1 MTLLLEPEDSRVYEE
16 DDEEDAQY
24 WPPVKSP
31 VQSAVLTLQDYCHGQ
46 ARAAGWWTDL
56 DTGKDKD
63 RNIGEAL
70 MLVTTELGEALEGY
84 RKNLHDPHLP
94 SRDNYTVE
102 IADALIRLFDL
113 AGGTCIDLAGAFEEK
128 MQYNARRAD
137 HKIEN
142 RRLPGGKRI

>member
-1 MTLLLEPEDSRVYEE
+1 MQFQLEPANYDDDE
-16 DDEEDAQY
+16 DDDDIL
-24 WPPVKSP
+24 PVRSP
-31 VQSAVLTLQDYCHGQ
+31 IQSAVMTLMDYCHGQ

-56 DTGKDKD
+56 ETGLAKS

-70 MLVTTELGEALEGY
+70 MLVTTELAEALEGH
-84 RKNLHDPHLP
+84 RKSLHDPHLP
-94 SRDNYTVE
+94 KRDNYTVE

-113 AGGTCIDLAGAFEEK
+113 AGGTCIDLPGAFEEK

-142 RRLPGGKRI
+142 RRLPGGKKV

>member
-1 MTLLLEPEDSRVYEE
+1 MQFQLEPTNYDDAE
-16 DDEEDAQY
+16 DDDDIL
-24 WPPVKSP
+24 PVHSP
-31 VQSAVLTLQDYCHGQ
+31 IQSAVLLLQDYCHGQ

-56 DTGKDKD
+56 ETGLDKS

-70 MLVTTELGEALEGY
+70 MLVTTELAEALEGH
-84 RKNLHDPHLP
+84 RKGLHDPHLP
-94 SRDNYTVE
+94 KRDNYTVE

-113 AGGTCIDLAGAFEEK
+113 AGGTCIDLPGAFEEK

-142 RRLPGGKRI
+142 RRLPGGKKV

>member
-1 MTLLLEPEDSRVYEE
+1 MQFQLEPANYDDAE
-16 DDEEDAQY
+16 DDDDIL
-24 WPPVKSP
+24 PVHSP
-31 VQSAVLTLQDYCHGQ
+31 IQSAVLLLQDYCHGQ

-56 DTGKDKD
+56 ETGLDKS

-70 MLVTTELGEALEGY
+70 MLVTTELAEALEGH
-84 RKNLHDPHLP
+84 RKGLHDPHLP
-94 SRDNYTVE
+94 KRDNYTVE

-113 AGGTCIDLAGAFEEK
+113 AGGTCIDLPGAFEEK

-142 RRLPGGKRI
+142 RRLPGGKKV

>member
-1 MTLLLEPEDSRVYEE
+1 MQFQLEPTNYDDAE
-16 DDEEDAQY
+16 DDDDIL
-24 WPPVKSP
+24 PVHSP
-31 VQSAVLTLQDYCHGQ
+31 VQSAVALLQDYCHGQ

-56 DTGKDKD
+56 ETGKDKA

-70 MLVTTELGEALEGY
+70 MLVTTELSEALEGH
-84 RKNLHDPHLP
+84 RKSLHDPHLP
-94 SRDNYTVE
+94 KRDNYTVE

-113 AGGTCIDLAGAFEEK
+113 AGGTCNDLPGAFEEK

-142 RRLPGGKRI
+142 RRLPGGKKV

>member
-1 MTLLLEPEDSRVYEE
+1 MQFQLEPANY
-16 DDEEDAQY
+16 DDAGDDDILPIY
-24 WPPVKSP
+24 SP
-31 VQSAVLTLQDYCHGQ
+31 IQSAVTLLQNYCHGQ

-56 DTGKDKD
+56 NSGKDKE

-70 MLVTTELGEALEGY
+70 MLVTTELAEALEGF
-84 RKNLHDPHLP
+84 RKSLHDPHLP
-94 SRDNYTVE
+94 KRDNYTVE

-113 AGGTCIDLAGAFEEK
+113 AGGTCIDLPGAFEEK

-142 RRLPGGKRI
+142 RRLPGGKKV

>member
-1 MTLLLEPEDSRVYEE
+1 MLTFLVSYDEE
-16 DDEEDAQY
+16 DDEDEAQY
-24 WPPVKSP
+24 CPPPKSQ
-31 VQSAVLTLQDYCHGQ
+31 VHSAVELLVDYCHGQ

-56 DTGKDKD
+56 ETGKDKQ

-70 MLVTTELGEALEGY
+70 MLVTCELSEALEGY
-84 RKNLHDPHLP
+84 RKDLHDSHLP
-94 SRDNYTVE
+94 ARDNFTVE

-113 AGGTCIDLAGAFEEK
+113 AGGACIDLPGAFVEK

-142 RRLPGGKRI
+142 RRLPGGKKL

>member
-1 MTLLLEPEDSRVYEE
+1 MQFQLEPANYDDAE
-16 DDEEDAQY
+16 DDDILPIY
-24 WPPVKSP
+24 SP
-31 VQSAVLTLQDYCHGQ
+31 IQSAVMTLQDYCHGQ

-56 DTGKDKD
+56 ETGLDKP

-70 MLVTTELGEALEGY
+70 MLVTTELAEALEGH
-84 RKNLHDPHLP
+84 RKSLHDPHLP
-94 SRDNYTVE
+94 KRDNYTVE

-113 AGGTCIDLAGAFEEK
+113 AGGTCIDLPGAFEEK

-142 RRLPGGKRI
+142 RRLPGGKKV

>member
-1 MTLLLEPEDSRVYEE
+1 MQFQLEPTNYDDAE
-16 DDEEDAQY
+16 DDDDIL
-24 WPPVKSP
+24 PVHSP
-31 VQSAVLTLQDYCHGQ
+31 IQSAVMTLQDYCHGQ

-56 DTGKDKD
+56 ETGLDKS

-70 MLVTTELGEALEGY
+70 MLVTTELAEALEGH
-84 RKNLHDPHLP
+84 RKSLHDPHLP
-94 SRDNYTVE
+94 KRDNYTVE

-113 AGGTCIDLAGAFEEK
+113 AGGTCIDLPGAFEEK

-142 RRLPGGKRI
+142 RRLPGGKKV

>member
-1 MTLLLEPEDSRVYEE
+1 MQFQLEPTNYDDAE
-16 DDEEDAQY
+16 DDDDIL
-24 WPPVKSP
+24 PVRSP
-31 VQSAVLTLQDYCHGQ
+31 IQSAVMTLMDYCHGQ

-56 DTGKDKD
+56 ETGLDKS

-70 MLVTTELGEALEGY
+70 MLVTTELAEALEGH
-84 RKNLHDPHLP
+84 RKGLHDPHLP
-94 SRDNYTVE
+94 KRDNYTVE

-113 AGGTCIDLAGAFEEK
+113 AGGTCIDLPGAFEEK

-142 RRLPGGKRI
+142 RRLPGGKKV

>member
-1 MTLLLEPEDSRVYEE
+1 MQFQLEPTNYDDAE
-16 DDEEDAQY
+16 DDDILPIY
-24 WPPVKSP
+24 SP
-31 VQSAVLTLQDYCHGQ
+31 IQSAVLLLQDYCHGQ

-56 DTGKDKD
+56 ETGLDKP

-70 MLVTTELGEALEGY
+70 MLVATELAEALEGH
-84 RKNLHDPHLP
+84 RKSLHDPHLP
-94 SRDNYTVE
+94 KRDNYTVE

-113 AGGTCIDLAGAFEEK
+113 AGGTCIDLPGAFEEK

-142 RRLPGGKRI
+142 RRLPGGKKV

>member
-1 MTLLLEPEDSRVYEE
+1 MQFQLEPANYDDAE
-16 DDEEDAQY
+16 DDDILPIY
-24 WPPVKSP
+24 SP
-31 VQSAVLTLQDYCHGQ
+31 MQSAVTLLQNYCHGQ

-56 DTGKDKD
+56 ETGKDKK

-70 MLVTTELGEALEGY
+70 MLVTTELSEALEGH
-84 RKNLHDPHLP
+84 RKSLHDPHLP

-113 AGGTCIDLAGAFEEK
+113 AGGTCIDLPGAFEEK

-137 HKIEN
+137 HKLEN
-142 RRLPGGKRI
+142 RRLPGGKKV

>member
-1 MTLLLEPEDSRVYEE
+1 MQFQLEPTNYDDAE
-16 DDEEDAQY
+16 DDDDIL
-24 WPPVKSP
+24 PVHSP
-31 VQSAVLTLQDYCHGQ
+31 IQSAVALLQDYCHGQ

-56 DTGKDKD
+56 ETGLDKP

-70 MLVTTELGEALEGY
+70 MLVATELAEALEGH
-84 RKNLHDPHLP
+84 RKSLHDPHLP
-94 SRDNYTVE
+94 KRDNYTVE

-113 AGGTCIDLAGAFEEK
+113 AGGTCIDLPGAFEEK

-142 RRLPGGKRI
+142 RRLPGGKKV

>member
-1 MTLLLEPEDSRVYEE
+1 MQFQLEPTNYDDAE
-16 DDEEDAQY
+16 DDDDIL
-24 WPPVKSP
+24 PVHSP
-31 VQSAVLTLQDYCHGQ
+31 IQSAVMTLQDYCHGQ

-56 DTGKDKD
+56 ETGLDKS

-70 MLVTTELGEALEGY
+70 MLVTTELAEALEGH
-84 RKNLHDPHLP
+84 RKDLHDPHLP
-94 SRDNYTVE
+94 KRDNYTVE

-113 AGGTCIDLAGAFEEK
+113 AGGTCIDLPGAFEEK

-142 RRLPGGKRI
+142 RRLPGGKKV

>member
-1 MTLLLEPEDSRVYEE
+1 MQFQLEPTNYDDAE
-16 DDEEDAQY
+16 DDDDIL
-24 WPPVKSP
+24 PVHSP
-31 VQSAVLTLQDYCHGQ
+31 IQSAVLLLQDYCHGQ

-56 DTGKDKD
+56 ETGLDKP

-70 MLVTTELGEALEGY
+70 MLVATELAEALEGH
-84 RKNLHDPHLP
+84 RKSLHDPHLP
-94 SRDNYTVE
+94 KRDNYTVE

-113 AGGTCIDLAGAFEEK
+113 AGGTCIDLPGAFEEK

-142 RRLPGGKRI
+142 RRLPGGKKV